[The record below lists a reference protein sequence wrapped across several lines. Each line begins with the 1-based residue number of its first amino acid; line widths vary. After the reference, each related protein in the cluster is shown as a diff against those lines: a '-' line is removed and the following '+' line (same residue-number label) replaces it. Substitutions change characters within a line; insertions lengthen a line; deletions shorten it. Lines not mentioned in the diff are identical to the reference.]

1 MSPSPTSTAVTFF
14 FDPAC
19 PWTWVTSRWLVAAA
33 DQRDLT
39 VTWRPYSLAVQNGDE
54 IPEQFRESVEAGHR
68 ALRVVAALD
77 RDVDNAAV
85 GRFYAERG
93 HRSFTDGE
101 DLPDPAEV
109 LVAAGL
115 DASHAEAADDEAL
128 DTVIDASMADAH
140 RLAGSGSGSPIL
152 ALDGVDRA
160 FFGPVLTAV
169 PNGDGSGDL
178 WDHLTALWG
187 VAEFHELKR
196 DRADEPTFPPRPH
209 R

>member
-1 MSPSPTSTAVTFF
+1 MTDAASPTAVTFF

-39 VTWRPYSLAVQNGDE
+39 VTWRPYSLKVKNGDDV
-54 IPEQFRESVEAGHR
+54 PEQLRSGVEASHR

-93 HRSFTDGE
+93 HRAFTDGQ
-101 DLPDPAEV
+101 DLPDLADT
-109 LVAAGL
+109 LTAAGL
-115 DASHAEAADDEAL
+115 DAVHADAADDEGL
-128 DTVIDASMADAH
+128 DAVIDASMADAH

-152 ALDGVDRA
+152 AVDGSDRA
-160 FFGPVLTAV
+160 FFGPVLTAL
-169 PNGDGSGDL
+169 PGGDGPGRL
-178 WDHLTALWG
+178 WDHLQGLWA
-187 VAEFHELKR
+187 VPEFHELKR
-196 DRADEPTFPPRPH
+196 DRADGPSFPPRP
-209 R
+209 